1 MPVRV
6 TRVTHAFD
14 RDLVLFLIGMRI
26 HQPWR
31 LDVVG
36 RVFAAMPRM
45 VAELERNRQ
54 AAGRGE
60 ADDLGFLSARY
71 LLDGM
76 HPTVLQY
83 WRSTEDLYRYAA
95 NAELSHRPAWKAFY
109 DYAARAPQAV
119 TIWHETY
126 AVPAGGHESIY
137 GGPARIGLAAI
148 EGVVPISQRGE
159 RARERMAG

>member
-1 MPVRV
+1 MPAHV
-6 TRVTHAFD
+6 TRVTHAFQG
-14 RDLVLFLIGMRI
+14 DLVLFLIGMRI

-54 AAGRGE
+54 AAARGDAE
-60 ADDLGFLSARY
+60 DLGFLSARY
-71 LLDGM
+71 LLDGA
-76 HPTVLQY
+76 HPMLLQY
-83 WRSTEDLYRYAA
+83 WRSTDHLYRYAA
-95 NAELSHRPAWKAFY
+95 DADLRHRPAWKAFY
-109 DYAARAPQAV
+109 GYAAKAPEAV

-137 GGPARIGLAAI
+137 GGPARFGLAAI
-148 EGVVPISQRGE
+148 DGVVPIRQRGE
-159 RARERMAG
+159 RARERMAP

>member
-1 MPVRV
+1 
-6 TRVTHAFD
+6 
-14 RDLVLFLIGMRI
+14 VLFLIGMRI
-26 HQPWR
+26 QQPWR

-45 VAELERNRQ
+45 VAELGHNRQ

-76 HPTVLQY
+76 HPMVLQY
-83 WRSTEDLYRYAA
+83 WRSTEDLCRYAA
-95 NAELSHRPAWKAFY
+95 NAELRHRPAWKAFY

-137 GGPARIGLAAI
+137 GGPARIGPATI

-159 RARERMAG
+159 RARERMVGRSR

>member
-1 MPVRV
+1 MTARV

-14 RDLVLFLIGMRI
+14 GDLVLFLIGMRV

-31 LDVVG
+31 VDVVG
-36 RVFAAMPRM
+36 RVFTAMPRM

-54 AAGRGE
+54 AADRGE

-71 LLDGM
+71 LLDGA
-76 HPTVLQY
+76 HPMVLQY
-83 WRSTEDLYRYAA
+83 WRTSEDLYRYAA
-95 NAELSHRPAWKAFY
+95 NADLKHRPAWKAFY
-109 DYAARAPQAV
+109 RYAAKAPEAV

-126 AVPAGGHESIY
+126 AVPAGGLESIY
-137 GGPARIGLAAI
+137 GGPARYGLAALA
-148 EGVVPISQRGE
+148 GTVPVSMRGE